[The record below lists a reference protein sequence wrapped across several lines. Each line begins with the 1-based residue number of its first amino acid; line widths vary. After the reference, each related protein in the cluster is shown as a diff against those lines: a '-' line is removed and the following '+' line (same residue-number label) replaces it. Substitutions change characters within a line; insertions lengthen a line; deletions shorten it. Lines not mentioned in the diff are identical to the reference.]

1 MGWVFDMSMTAVSAL
16 GDANTSNRLQAGLQL
31 LAKQL
36 SSTPLDTLAGAIDKD
51 DTQVSRI
58 RSGQLGATVQDVA
71 RLMYAAG
78 LKIVPVDRVCVDGA
92 TYQAMATIAA
102 KAMGNA
108 DIAKRLTWDDQQ

>member
-1 MGWVFDMSMTAVSAL
+1 MSIPQVSSL
-16 GDANTSNRLQAGLQL
+16 GDANTSNRLNVGLQL

-36 SSTPLDTLAGAIDKD
+36 ASTPLDTLAAAIGKD
-51 DTQVSRI
+51 DTQASRI
-58 RSGQLGATVQDVA
+58 RSNQLGATVQDVA
-71 RLMYAAG
+71 RLLYASG

-108 DIAKRLTWDDQQ
+108 EIARRLTWDDQQ